1 MNKVMI
7 FGNGVSGKGAK
18 KLLESQGDIPI
29 MVDDKNGI
37 SSKEAENLLQEVS
50 LFIKSPGVPYNNL
63 LKLCE
68 ENNIEIIDEIELAYR
83 YLKKNNLKT
92 KIIAVTGSNGKTTVT
107 SKIQELLSIAGLKTA
122 FAGNIGKSFAELVVE
137 KPNLDC
143 IVLECSSFQLENIK
157 FFKPDISL
165 IVNLSPDH
173 LNRYEAVEDYYNTKL
188 NIFKNQTKN
197 DLFILNLNDKN
208 LLKRMSNLNCKKL
221 GITIGENREEAKCYY
236 DGKDI
241 IYDNKKLIS
250 DNLLSLKGKHNIENI
265 LFIISVAKEFKVK
278 NEIIIEFLTKTKSLE
293 HRMER
298 FYKWNNTIFVN
309 DSKGTNLESTK
320 FAIEAYK
327 NAILI
332 CGGKDK
338 GLPLENLSK
347 LIKENIK
354 EVYLIGKMAERLKNS
369 LIEVGYDKEKINS
382 LDTLENS
389 IKDLKN
395 KIKSEKEIIL
405 LSPSTSS
412 FDQFKSFEE
421 RGEVFKKIVMEN
433 FKQGEIL

>member
-29 MVDDKNGI
+29 IVDDKNGI

-63 LKLCE
+63 LKLCD

-188 NIFKNQTKN
+188 NIFKNQTKD

-221 GITIGENREEAKCYY
+221 GITIGENHKEAKCYY

-241 IYDNKKLIS
+241 IYDNEKLIS

-338 GLPLENLSK
+338 GLPLENLSR

-395 KIKSEKEIIL
+395 KIKLEKEIIL

>member
-18 KLLESQGDIPI
+18 KLIELQGDIPI
-29 MVDDKNGI
+29 IVDDKNGI
-37 SSKEAENLLQEVS
+37 SSKEAENLLEEVS

-68 ENNIEIIDEIELAYR
+68 NKRIEIIDEIELAYR

-107 SKIQELLSIAGLKTA
+107 SKIQELLNIAGLNTA
-122 FAGNIGKSFAELVVE
+122 FAGNIGKSFAELLVE
-137 KPNLDC
+137 KPDLDC
-143 IVLECSSFQLENIK
+143 IILECSSFQLENIK
-157 FFKPDISL
+157 QFKPDIAL

-173 LNRYEAVEDYYNTKL
+173 LNRYETVDEYYNTKL
-188 NIFKNQTKN
+188 NIFKNQN
-197 DLFILNLNDKN
+197 QDDLFIVNLNDEN
-208 LLKRMSNLNCKKL
+208 LLKKISNLNCKNF
-221 GITIGENREEAKCYY
+221 GVTICKNDKEAKCYY
-236 DGKDI
+236 DGKYI
-241 IYDNKKLIS
+241 IYDDKKLMEANS
-250 DNLLSLKGKHNIENI
+250 LSLKGVHNIENI
-265 LFIISVAKEFKVK
+265 LFIISVAKEFKIQDK
-278 NEIIIEFLTKTKSLE
+278 IIVEFLTRTKSLE

-298 FYKWNNTIFVN
+298 FYKWNNTVFVN

-338 GLPLENLSK
+338 GLPLEDLSK
-347 LIKENIK
+347 LIKKNIK
-354 EVYLIGKMAERLKNS
+354 EVYLIGKMAKRLEDS
-369 LIEVGYDKEKINS
+369 LLAVGYDMEKINS
-382 LDTLENS
+382 LNTIEKS
-389 IKDLKN
+389 VKDLKN
-395 KIKSEKEIIL
+395 KIKFEQEIIL

-421 RGEVFKKIVMEN
+421 RGEVFKKIVIEN
-433 FKQGEIL
+433 FKQGELL

>member
-29 MVDDKNGI
+29 IVDDKNGI
-37 SSKEAENLLQEVS
+37 SSKEAENLLKEVS

-63 LKLCE
+63 VKLCK

-83 YLKKNNLKT
+83 HLKKNNLKT

-107 SKIQELLSIAGLKTA
+107 SKIQELLSIAGLRAA

-173 LNRYEAVEDYYNTKL
+173 LNRYETVEGYYNTKL

-208 LLKRMSNLNCKKL
+208 LLKKISNLNCKKL
-221 GITIGENREEAKCYY
+221 GITIGKNHKEARCYY

-241 IYDNKKLIS
+241 IYDNEKIIS
-250 DNLLSLKGKHNIENI
+250 ANLLSLKGEHNIENI

-278 NEIIIEFLTKTKSLE
+278 NEIIIEFLTNTKSLE

-347 LIKENIK
+347 LIKKNIK

-369 LIEVGYDKEKINS
+369 LIEAGYDKEKINS
-382 LDTLENS
+382 LGTLENS

-395 KIKSEKEIIL
+395 KIKLEKEIIL

>member
-1 MNKVMI
+1 MI